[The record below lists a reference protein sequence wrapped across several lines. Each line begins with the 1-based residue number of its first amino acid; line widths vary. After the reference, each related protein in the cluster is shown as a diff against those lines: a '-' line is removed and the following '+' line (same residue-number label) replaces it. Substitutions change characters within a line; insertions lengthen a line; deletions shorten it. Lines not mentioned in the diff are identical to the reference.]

1 MPDQIYIRIDNRNIG
16 PLAFDALKQYP
27 LSPQTPVWFPGLQAW
42 TKLEA
47 VPELAVLL
55 PPVPPPFV
63 EEAEA
68 LMPPTPPPLLP
79 DPEPDPA
86 LFDTAED
93 PAVSTDDPN
102 DKQGF
107 WLQYKTPLLI
117 GGGLLLLIALLVFLL
132 GYERPST
139 TRKANNPDTE
149 ENTETET
156 PSRADRRAEEEERIL
171 IDAAAEEKARIEAQ
185 TAKNKQYRNNWET
198 YITASRSSYNTGGL
212 GGISG
217 LQIGLVNKTEYAL
230 ASVVVAVDYVT
241 VNGYHHKREYVTFEN
256 VAPRSQQVLDAPVSD
271 RGTRVEYEIYS
282 IYAPAF
288 MFCYDVNLPRGL
300 RATEDP
306 WKCNEQQNQFRN
318 NY

>member
-1 MPDQIYIRIDNRNIG
+1 MPDQIYIRIDSRNIG
-16 PLAFDALKQYP
+16 PLAFDELKQYP
-27 LSPQTPVWFPGLQAW
+27 LSPETPCWFPGLQSW

-55 PPVPPPFV
+55 PPVPPPF
-63 EEAEA
+63 EDEAEA
-68 LMPPTPPPLLP
+68 GKPPPPLP
-79 DPEPDPA
+79 PTSEPDAAP
-86 LFDTAED
+86 LDVVED
-93 PAVSTDDPN
+93 PAVSPDNPD
-102 DKQGF
+102 DKQGS

-139 TRKANNPDTE
+139 TRKANNPETE

-185 TAKNKQYRNNWET
+185 TAKNKLYRNNWET

-241 VNGYHHKREYVTFEN
+241 VNGYYHKREFVAFEN

-271 RGTRVEYEIYS
+271 RGIRVEYEIHS
-282 IYAPAF
+282 IHAPAF
-288 MFCYDVNLPRGL
+288 MFCYDVNLPRGM
-300 RATEDP
+300 RTSDDP